1 MLGSSQNLPT
11 QGLGF
16 PASSWRIWAGADFL
30 DPQRDMPT
38 LRSAQARIASSC
50 MGEKRP
56 ARRLVYSAR
65 PTRAERISRAILARA
80 RISLFKSTTS
90 AAVTPSLNA
99 FPLPLASG
107 EFARLAERR
116 GWTNGSP
123 HIYGK
128 EDSQVRLSIP
138 IHGATR
144 LKAGLCCHLA
154 ELAGLEDE
162 LEN

>member
-1 MLGSSQNLPT
+1 
-11 QGLGF
+11 
-16 PASSWRIWAGADFL
+16 
-30 DPQRDMPT
+30 MPN